1 MNSGF
6 YVSVRTTL
14 WHFAISTLFMLSCG
28 TTTYY
33 NKLENNSKP
42 ENNSR
47 LENIKILNN
56 LIGIDSIICK
66 FIDPSFDTIILR
78 KENYT
83 YISTDT
89 KNSIDE
95 CAKMK
100 GLNVIAD
107 SFNVHFANPIQQN
120 KRDPFYNVE
129 FIKIGNPEDDAKF
142 IKIILKRG
150 RLKGN
155 ETELQYSLKSI
166 NGKFYI
172 DRFIEGFTYE

>member
-6 YVSVRTTL
+6 YISVRTTL
-14 WHFAISTLFMLSCG
+14 WHFAISMLFMLSCG

-47 LENIKILNN
+47 LENILNN
-56 LIGIDSIICK
+56 LIGIDSLICR

-78 KENYT
+78 KGNYT

-95 CAKMK
+95 YAKSK
-100 GLNVIAD
+100 GLNVITD
-107 SFNVHFANPIQQN
+107 SFNVYFANPIQQN
-120 KRDPFYNVE
+120 KRNPFYNVE
-129 FIKIGNPEDDAKF
+129 FIEIGNPEDDAKF

-150 RLKGN
+150 RLRGN
-155 ETELQYSLKSI
+155 ETEFKYSLKSI
-166 NGKFYI
+166 NEKFYI
-172 DRFIEGFTYE
+172 DRFIEGVTFE